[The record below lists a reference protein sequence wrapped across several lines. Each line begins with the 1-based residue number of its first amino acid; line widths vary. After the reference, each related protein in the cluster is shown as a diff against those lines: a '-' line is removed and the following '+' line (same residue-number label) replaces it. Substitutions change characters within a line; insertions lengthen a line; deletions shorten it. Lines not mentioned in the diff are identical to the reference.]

1 VSPAPLLASD
11 LPRDFANAL
20 AARADRLRGFASPVV
35 WYDTVSSTN
44 DLADRAAM
52 AGASHGT
59 VVAADGQESGRGRMG
74 RVWHSPP
81 GAGLY
86 VSAVLR
92 PGEIGVAEGGAS
104 VAAAARITLS
114 AGVACAE
121 AVRNATGLPA
131 AIKWPNDLVVGPR
144 KVCGILA
151 EAASSGGQ
159 LGSVILGYGINVLAV
174 SYPPEI
180 VERAT
185 SIEAELGRSV
195 DRAEVFA
202 ESLACLA
209 ERLRQL
215 SSGGFE
221 AMLDAWRA
229 LSPSSTGA
237 RVEIVTPGGWVEA
250 VTAGVDRDGALLA
263 KTGGAVRRVVAGEVR
278 WLFDGSRLSALGS
291 RR

>member
-1 VSPAPLLASD
+1 MSQAPPLAGD
-11 LPRDFANAL
+11 LPRDFAGAL
-20 AARADRLRGFASPVV
+20 AARVDRLRGFASPVV
-35 WYDTVSSTN
+35 WYDTASSTN
-44 DLADRAAM
+44 DLAERAAM
-52 AGASHGT
+52 GGAGHGT
-59 VVAADGQESGRGRMG
+59 VVAADCQERGRGRMG
-74 RVWHSPP
+74 HTWHSPA

-86 VSAVLR
+86 ISVVLR
-92 PGEIGVAEGGAS
+92 PAEIGIAGGRES
-104 VAAAARITLS
+104 VAAASWITLT

-121 AVRNATGLPA
+121 AVRRATGLPA

-151 EAASSGGQ
+151 EAASSSGPRGY
-159 LGSVILGYGINVLAV
+159 VILGFGINVLAA
-174 SYPPEI
+174 SYPRDI
-180 VERAT
+180 AERAT
-185 SIEAELGRSV
+185 SIEAELGRPV

-221 AMLDAWRA
+221 TTLDAWRA

-237 RVEIVTPGGWVEA
+237 RVELADAGGWVEA

-263 KTGGAVRRVVAGEVR
+263 NTGRGIRRVVAGEVR
-278 WLFDGSRLSALGS
+278 WLSDGSR
-291 RR
+291 R

>member
-1 VSPAPLLASD
+1 MSPEPPLACD
-11 LPRDFANAL
+11 LPRDFADAL
-20 AARADRLRGFASPVV
+20 AGRADRLRGFASPVV

-59 VVAADGQESGRGRMG
+59 VVAADCQESGRGRMG
-74 RVWHSPP
+74 HAWHSPP
-81 GAGLY
+81 GTGLY

-92 PGEIGVAEGGAS
+92 PADIGVAGGRES
-104 VAAAARITLS
+104 VAAASWITLT

-121 AVRNATGLPA
+121 AVRRATGLPA

-151 EAASSGGQ
+151 EAASSGAQ
-159 LGSVILGYGINVLAV
+159 LRYVILGFGINVLAAP
-174 SYPPEI
+174 YPAEI
-180 VERAT
+180 AERAT

-229 LSPSSTGA
+229 LSPSSAGA
-237 RVEIVTPGGWVEA
+237 RVEIVAPGGWVEA

-278 WLFDGSRLSALGS
+278 WAGR
-291 RR
+291 